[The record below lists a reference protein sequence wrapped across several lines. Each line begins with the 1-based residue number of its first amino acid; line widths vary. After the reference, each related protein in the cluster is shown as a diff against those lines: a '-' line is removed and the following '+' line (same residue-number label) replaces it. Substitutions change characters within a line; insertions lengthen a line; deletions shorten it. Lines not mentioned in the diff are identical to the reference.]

1 MNQLAE
7 TALSYV
13 RHGWSVIPLQP
24 HRKRPHFQL
33 LPIRAGLDGHLI
45 LDRYGRPK
53 RTWQPYQSRL
63 PTEDEVI
70 RWWQMCPDA
79 NIGIVT
85 GAVSGII
92 VLDLDGSEELTEE
105 CTTPI
110 SLTGNGLHIFYR
122 HPGEGVRGFVRPGM
136 DLKGDGGYVVA
147 PPSIHPS
154 GRRYE
159 WQTDPFIEPVTPPD
173 WLIEIIS
180 PPVVEPVTPRWVGNA
195 YGQAALHNELDI
207 LARTPVGARNNQLNK
222 SAFSL
227 GQLLAVG
234 LLDRTEVEQTLTAVA
249 RAIGLGAREVQ
260 ATLKSGLEAGMRN
273 PREVTP

>member
-1 MNQLAE
+1 VNQLAE
-7 TALSYV
+7 TALDYV

-24 HRKRPHFQL
+24 HGKRPQFPL
-33 LPIRAGLDGHLI
+33 LPIRAGPDGQPI
-45 LDRYGRPK
+45 LRRPK
-53 RTWQPYQSRL
+53 RTWEPYQQRL
-63 PTEDEVI
+63 PTEVEVV

-85 GAVSGII
+85 GAISGII
-92 VLDLDGSEELTEE
+92 VLDIDGSEVEHP
-105 CTTPI
+105 TTPI
-110 SLTGNGLHIFYR
+110 SLTGNGMHIFYR
-122 HPGEGVRGFVRPGM
+122 HPGERVHGFVRPGM

-159 WQTDPFIEPVTPPD
+159 WQIDPFIEPVAPPD
-173 WLIEIIS
+173 WLMEMIRPREI
-180 PPVVEPVTPRWVGNA
+180 EPVTPRWVGNA

-249 RAIGLGAREVQ
+249 RAIGLGTREVQ
-260 ATLKSGLEAGMRN
+260 ATLRSGLEAGMRN
-273 PREVTP
+273 PREVIL

>member
-24 HRKRPHFQL
+24 HGKRPHFPL
-33 LPIRAGLDGHLI
+33 LPVKLDAQGQPVLH
-45 LDRYGRPK
+45 RGRPK
-53 RTWQPYQSRL
+53 RTWEPYQSRL
-63 PTEDEVI
+63 PTEEEVVL
-70 RWWQMCPDA
+70 WWQMCPDA
-79 NIGIVT
+79 NVGLVT
-85 GAVSGII
+85 GVVSRII
-92 VLDLDGSEELTEE
+92 VLDLDGSEELTEDR
-105 CTTPI
+105 TTPI
-110 SLTGNGLHIFYR
+110 SLTGNGKHIFYR
-122 HPGEGVRGFVRPGM
+122 HPGERVRGFVRPGM

-159 WQTDPFIEPVTPPD
+159 WQTDPFIEPANPPD
-173 WLIEIIS
+173 WLMEMILPRE
-180 PPVVEPVTPRWVGNA
+180 VEPVTPRWVGNA

-260 ATLKSGLEAGMRN
+260 ATLQSGLEAGMRN